1 MVRYRLRP
9 GLIALWLLEEW
20 PYPLKTLPNSF
31 RIALDDNE
39 TYLCDILE
47 RHISPDGNAGDKDSG
62 CVIDMAKLRVYMPN
76 GKEKI
81 GWTRMDFVELYF
93 FEQDPFDGRYNI
105 KDDCWLTL
113 DYE

>member
-1 MVRYRLRP
+1 MIRYRLKP
-9 GLIALWLLEEW
+9 NLIALWLLKDW
-20 PYPLKTLPNSF
+20 PYPLETLPDSF

-47 RHISPDGNAGDKDSG
+47 RHIGQDEYGNE
-62 CVIDMAKLRVYMPN
+62 IDMAKLRVYVNPLN

-81 GWTRMDFVELYF
+81 GWTRTSFVELYF
-93 FEQDPFDGRYNI
+93 FEQDPFDGRYNL

-113 DYE
+113 NSE

>member
-9 GLIALWLLEEW
+9 NLIALWLLEEW
-20 PYPLKTLPNSF
+20 PYPFETLPNSF
-31 RIALDDNE
+31 RIALNDNE

-47 RHISPDGNAGDKDSG
+47 RHISTDEYGKE
-62 CVIDMAKLRVYMPN
+62 IDMAKLRVYMPN

-81 GWTRMDFVELYF
+81 GWTRTAFVELYF

-105 KDDCWLTL
+105 KGDCWITMDLNQ
-113 DYE
+113 